1 MATTEEQGA
10 FYGSM
15 PVKAGDIGV
24 EQRGMAPIP
33 VTNRFGSPF
42 RMFTVWFGPNMQVSA
57 VFVGVLGGV
66 LGLGFGTGAV
76 AIVLGTL
83 IGVVPVA
90 YLCTWGPRTGMGQIP
105 LGRTSF
111 GKSIVVPGLIQWA
124 SSIGWDALI
133 GIFGA
138 EALQKLFGVP
148 FWLGAVIVLGV
159 VGIVSIV
166 GYEVIHQVERWLA
179 LGLGIMFVIFTVKLA
194 PLGNWTAGDTVHGGV
209 LIGTFILFSTIA
221 LSESISYGAYASDYS
236 RYLKPETS
244 SKAIFWWTFLGLGGS
259 FIWMEVIGLGG
270 AKLLMN
276 YETASGFQHVMG
288 GGVLGV
294 LALVVIAL
302 GCIATNALND
312 YTGSLAFQSIGL
324 RIHRPI
330 VAAFSDAIAFGII
343 LWLHTGNL
351 ATKFE
356 NLVLFL
362 AYWVP
367 PFIAVQIIDWVR
379 TKGRPNLRGVLD
391 LRALPSGWR
400 AITAFAV
407 GFGCSIPFMDNT
419 IVVGPVAKA
428 IDGGDLAYYVGF
440 VAATVIYL
448 VLLRVPSAASARAPQ
463 PGGLETAEV
472 PVAVPSSGTP

>member
-15 PVKAGDIGV
+15 PDRAGDVGV

-33 VTNRFGSPF
+33 IDNRFGSPF

-66 LGLGFGTGAV
+66 LGLGFGTGVV

-105 LGRTSF
+105 FGRTSF

-138 EALQKLFGVP
+138 EALQQLFGIP
-148 FWLGAVIVLGV
+148 FWLGAVIALGV
-159 VGIVSIV
+159 VGVVSIV
-166 GYEVIHQVERWLA
+166 GYEIIHQVERWLSV
-179 LGLGIMFVIFTVKLA
+179 GLGVMFVIFTVKLA
-194 PLGNWTAGDTVHGGV
+194 PQGNWTSGDTVHGAA
-209 LIGTFILFSTIA
+209 LIGMFILFSTIC
-221 LSESISYGAYASDYS
+221 LSESVSYGAYASDYS
-236 RYLKPETS
+236 RYMKPETS

-259 FIWMEVIGLGG
+259 FIWMEIIGIGG
-270 AKLLMN
+270 SKILTN

-288 GGVLGV
+288 GGALGV
-294 LALVVIAL
+294 LALIVIAL
-302 GCIATNALND
+302 GCVATNALND
-312 YTGSLAFQSIGL
+312 YTGSLAFQSMGL
-324 RIHRPI
+324 RIYRPI

-379 TKGRPNLRGVLD
+379 ARGRPNLRGILD
-391 LRALPSGWR
+391 LRALPSGWK
-400 AITAFAV
+400 AITAFV
-407 GFGCSIPFMDNT
+407 IGFGCSIPFMNNT

-440 VAATVIYL
+440 IATTLTYL
-448 VLLRVPSAASARAPQ
+448 ILLRVRAGGTAPASQVAGVEPAD
-463 PGGLETAEV
+463 V
-472 PVAVPSSGTP
+472 PAVASSTTP